1 MVSVSQA
8 LCADQKVV
16 KFTAKREKNMRHA
29 FSEMLVLRAV
39 LIKALRSTKKRNVLD
54 CLHMLESNVINKR
67 TENCSFY
74 GLNLT

>member
-1 MVSVSQA
+1 MVSVSLA
-8 LCADQKVV
+8 LGADQKVV
-16 KFTAKREKNMRHA
+16 KFTGKREKNMRHA
-29 FSEMLVLRAV
+29 FSKMLVFRAV

-54 CLHMLESNVINKR
+54 CLRMLESNIINKR